1 LTIPEKSLLLFHADA
16 ARQTSPPGSEAIS
29 PFFFSMTAGLPEGIR
44 GPIKYGP
51 NKITPPMV
59 GGKRIPLRELED
71 AAWSMRDRRVLLEI
85 PTGSPRFKINK
96 SIVRIQQ
103 LIIEQY
109 GWPPEDEEEPHGD
122 RQHHMA

>member
-1 LTIPEKSLLLFHADA
+1 
-16 ARQTSPPGSEAIS
+16 
-29 PFFFSMTAGLPEGIR
+29 MTAELPKEIR

-71 AAWSMRDRRVLLEI
+71 AAWSMRDRSIPLEI
-85 PTGSPRFKINK
+85 PTGSPHFKINK
-96 SIVRIQQ
+96 SIARIQQ

-109 GWPPEDEEEPHGD
+109 GWPKKEIILGYCL
-122 RQHHMA
+122 